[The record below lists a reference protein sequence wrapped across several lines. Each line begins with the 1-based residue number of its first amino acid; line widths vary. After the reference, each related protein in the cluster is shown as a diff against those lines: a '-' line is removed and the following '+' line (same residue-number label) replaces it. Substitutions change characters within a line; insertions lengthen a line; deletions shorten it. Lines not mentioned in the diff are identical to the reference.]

1 LTKTRVQPFRVG
13 RTKNRHGRIEPSAL
27 WGTEQNVFA
36 AQVTSV
42 PIALG
47 MVVALAAFGALL
59 PSMIKDSRRPPRRR
73 APKPVVIREPR
84 PVHPARQI
92 VLPVLGGLP
101 TARIREEAP
110 APPPAAPPTA
120 NRRVTIAVASF
131 VLLSLWS
138 ARAARGRA
146 TARR

>member
-1 LTKTRVQPFRVG
+1 
-13 RTKNRHGRIEPSAL
+13 
-27 WGTEQNVFA
+27 VFA
-36 AQVTSV
+36 TQVTSV

-73 APKPVVIREPR
+73 SPKPVVVREPR
-84 PVHPARQI
+84 PVRPARQI
-92 VLPVLGGLP
+92 VLPVLAGSPAALTPEVVHRPSP
-101 TARIREEAP
+101 TAST
-110 APPPAAPPTA
+110 TA
-120 NRRVTIAVASF
+120 TRRVAFAVATF

-138 ARAARGRA
+138 TRGARGRP

>member
-1 LTKTRVQPFRVG
+1 VV
-13 RTKNRHGRIEPSAL
+13 
-27 WGTEQNVFA
+27 A

-73 APKPVVIREPR
+73 SPKPVVVREPR
-84 PVHPARQI
+84 PVRPDRQI
-92 VLPVLGGLP
+92 VLPVLGGTP
-101 TARIREEAP
+101 GARAP
-110 APPPAAPPTA
+110 EVLHRPSPSASTTA
-120 NRRVTIAVASF
+120 NRRVAFAVATF

-138 ARAARGRA
+138 TRGARARLA
-146 TARR
+146 ARR